1 MYSADPLHLLLLC
14 HHQLLH
20 AAAGGALALGVCFFI
35 YKKPSWG
42 IWWVTML
49 FSPVLFVWHLV
60 RVLALAWGNSLGLTK
75 RSPQT
80 AAKIATAI
88 AARRAQAKFKGE
100 QVQVRLPQQQPEQQQ
115 EDSSSDEDEDQ
126 DGATATAGVA
136 NGTAA
141 GSETKPG
148 STPNRT
154 GRAPAAAEAPA
165 AAPAAVDPAAE
176 FGSAAAYPPKASMRR
191 RATRVAGVTVWS
203 LFNGPWWPGSFRP
216 IELAFTCYWWIRLVG
231 WVVPCRVLEAV
242 VIACKL
248 TFVVA
253 AFSVAAAAFGA
264 ASSWLTVQTLVQ
276 VVLLRIGAGAGVLW
290 VASCVL
296 DDVARVMDPIKW
308 AKRQQQRQQR
318 RGRLPRPWQQPLH
331 KRRQEQ
337 KQRRQQQRDAANPYL
352 NKPVSPDLLAKE
364 FRPVQQR

>member
-1 MYSADPLHLLLLC
+1 MCQAPRCLLLLF
-14 HHQLLH
+14 HIQLLH

-42 IWWVTML
+42 VWWISML
-49 FSPVLFVWHLV
+49 FSPVLFVWHLL

-75 RSPQT
+75 RSPQN

-88 AARRAQAKFKGE
+88 AARRAQARLNGE
-100 QVQVRLPQQQPEQQQ
+100 QLQVRLPQQQQQPEQQQ
-115 EDSSSDEDEDQ
+115 DGSEDTDDE
-126 DGATATAGVA
+126 AKAGVA
-136 NGTAA
+136 NGT
-141 GSETKPG
+141 GTLCETKPG
-148 STPNRT
+148 ST

-165 AAPAAVDPAAE
+165 AAAADPAAE

-203 LFNGPWWPGSFRP
+203 IFNGPWWPGSFRP
-216 IELAFTCYWWIRLVG
+216 IELAFTCYWWIRMVG
-231 WVVPCRVLEAV
+231 WVLPCRVLAAV

-253 AFSVAAAAFGA
+253 AFMMAAAAFGA

-296 DDVARVMDPIKW
+296 DDVARVMDPVKW
-308 AKRQQQRQQR
+308 AKRQQQRQQQR

-331 KRRQEQ
+331 KRQQQQ
-337 KQRRQQQRDAANPYL
+337 KQRRQQQREAANVL

-364 FRPVQQR
+364 FRPARQR

>member
-1 MYSADPLHLLLLC
+1 LYSANLLRLLLLLLLSPR
-14 HHQLLH
+14 QLLH

-42 IWWVTML
+42 VWWVTML
-49 FSPVLFVWHLV
+49 FSPVLFVWHLL

-75 RSPQT
+75 LSPQT

-100 QVQVRLPQQQPEQQQ
+100 QVQVRLPQQHPEQQQ
-115 EDSSSDEDEDQ
+115 EDSSSEEDENQ
-126 DGATATAGVA
+126 DGAITAGAA
-136 NGTAA
+136 NGIAVQGEA
-141 GSETKPG
+141 KPG
-148 STPNRT
+148 GTPNST
-154 GRAPAAAEAPA
+154 GKAPAEAPA
-165 AAPAAVDPAAE
+165 AAAVDPAAE

-231 WVVPCRVLEAV
+231 WVIPCRVLEAV

-264 ASSWLTVQTLVQ
+264 GSSWLTIETLVQ

-290 VASCVL
+290 VALCVL

-318 RGRLPRPWQQPLH
+318 CGRLPRPWQQPLH
-331 KRRQEQ
+331 KRHKEQ
-337 KQRRQQQRDAANPYL
+337 KQRRQQQQRDAVNMYL

-364 FRPVQQR
+364 FRPAQQR